1 MRLFGVRIST
11 EISKRLRWIW
21 DDFLAR
27 VLKKTREIVRG
38 IGSYLQRN
46 QKILERSDSYFRN
59 NSISIVNIISLVTSN
74 NEI

>member
-27 VLKKTREIVRG
+27 VLKKTREIVRE
-38 IGSYLQRN
+38 IGSHLQRN
-46 QKILERSDSYFRN
+46 QKMLERSDSYFQN
-59 NSISIVNIISLVTSN
+59 NSISIANIISLFTSN
-74 NEI
+74 